1 MLFTVELK
9 KVSVNVLMKRS
20 TSDTYWMGI
29 EKAPEPRLSS
39 YEGRHCFAENIADD
53 SQEDS

>member
-9 KVSVNVLMKRS
+9 KVSVNVLMRRS
-20 TSDTYWMGI
+20 TSDTYGVGI
-29 EKAPEPRLSS
+29 EKSSEPRHSR

-53 SQEDS
+53 S